1 MSHEVVVRRAT
12 LADAESVARLCG
24 QLGYAASVDETQ
36 ARLRMIGS
44 RPDQVVM
51 VAENG
56 GAVVAW
62 IDLHIEHSIA
72 AGKTV
77 QIAGLVVDENHRGS
91 GVGRLLMRHAE
102 EWARSNGCS
111 SVRLRS
117 NIIRSQ
123 AHQFYEK
130 LGYKVTKTQKAFAKE
145 LLLHS
150 S

>member
-12 LADAESVARLCG
+12 PADAESVARLCG
-24 QLGYAASVDETQ
+24 QLGYAASAAQ
-36 ARLRMIGS
+36 AAERLRTIDSHPGHA
-44 RPDQVVM
+44 VL
-51 VAENG
+51 VAESG
-56 GAVVAW
+56 GAVAAW

-77 QIAGLVVDENHRGS
+77 QVAGLVVDENHRGS

-123 AHQFYEK
+123 AHEFYVK
-130 LGYKVTKTQKAFAKE
+130 LGYKVTKTQKAFAKD
-145 LLLHS
+145 LT
-150 S
+150 

>member
-1 MSHEVVVRRAT
+1 MSHQPAVRRAT
-12 LADAESVARLCG
+12 PADAETVARLCG
-24 QLGYAASVDETQ
+24 QLGYAASAAE
-36 ARLRMIGS
+36 AAERLRTIDSHPGHA
-44 RPDQVVM
+44 VL
-51 VAENG
+51 VAESG

-77 QIAGLVVDENHRGS
+77 QVAGLVVDENHRGS

-102 EWARSNGCS
+102 EWARCNGCS

-117 NIIRSQ
+117 NIIRAQ
-123 AHQFYEK
+123 AHEFYEK

-145 LLLHS
+145 LS
-150 S
+150 

>member
-12 LADAESVARLCG
+12 PADAECVARLCV
-24 QLGYAASVDETQ
+24 QLGYASTADEAA
-36 ARLRMIGS
+36 ARLRAIDG
-44 RPDQVVM
+44 RTDQAVL
-51 VAENG
+51 VAESG

-77 QIAGLVVDENHRGS
+77 QVAGLVVDENHRGS

-117 NIIRSQ
+117 NIIRAQ
-123 AHQFYEK
+123 AHEFYEK

-145 LLLHS
+145 LG
-150 S
+150 

>member
-12 LADAESVARLCG
+12 PSDAESVARLCV
-24 QLGYAASVDETQ
+24 QLGYAATAEEAA
-36 ARLRMIGS
+36 ARLRAIDARS
-44 RPDQVVM
+44 ENEVL
-51 VAENG
+51 VAENA

-72 AGKTV
+72 AGKSA

-91 GVGRLLMRHAE
+91 GVGQLLMRHAE

-117 NIIRSQ
+117 NVIRAQ
-123 AHQFYEK
+123 AHEFYEK

-145 LLLHS
+145 LE
-150 S
+150 

>member
-12 LADAESVARLCG
+12 PADAASVARLCV
-24 QLGYAASVDETQ
+24 QLGYAASVDEAE
-36 ARLRMIGS
+36 ARLRMIDS
-44 RPDQVVM
+44 RPDQLVLL
-51 VAENG
+51 AESG

-111 SVRLRS
+111 SLRLRS

-123 AHQFYEK
+123 AHEFYEK

>member
-56 GAVVAW
+56 GAVVAG

-111 SVRLRS
+111 SLRLRS

-123 AHQFYEK
+123 AHEFYEK

>member
-111 SVRLRS
+111 SLRLRS

-123 AHQFYEK
+123 AHEFYEK

>member
-1 MSHEVVVRRAT
+1 
-12 LADAESVARLCG
+12 
-24 QLGYAASVDETQ
+24 
-36 ARLRMIGS
+36 MIGS

-111 SVRLRS
+111 SLRLRS

-123 AHQFYEK
+123 AHEFYEK

>member
-12 LADAESVARLCG
+12 PADAASVARLCV
-24 QLGYAASVDETQ
+24 QLGYAASVDEAE
-36 ARLRMIGS
+36 ARLRMIDS
-44 RPDQVVM
+44 RPDQVVLL
-51 VAENG
+51 AENS

-62 IDLHIEHSIA
+62 IDLHIEHSLA

-91 GVGRLLMRHAE
+91 GVGQLLMCHAE
-102 EWARSNGCS
+102 QWARTNGCT

-117 NIIRSQ
+117 NIVRGQ

-145 LLLHS
+145 LE
-150 S
+150 

>member
-12 LADAESVARLCG
+12 PADAASVARLSG
-24 QLGYAASVDETQ
+24 QLGYAASVDEAE
-36 ARLRMIGS
+36 ARLRMIDS
-44 RPDQVVM
+44 RPDQVVLL
-51 VAENG
+51 AENSG
-56 GAVVAW
+56 VIVAW
-62 IDLHIEHSIA
+62 IDLYIEHSIA
-72 AGKTV
+72 AGKSA

-91 GVGRLLMRHAE
+91 GVGQLLMRHAE
-102 EWARSNGCS
+102 QWARDNGCS

-145 LLLHS
+145 LE
-150 S
+150 

>member
-12 LADAESVARLCG
+12 PADAASVARLCV
-24 QLGYAASVDETQ
+24 QLGYAATADEAA
-36 ARLRMIGS
+36 ARLRMIDS
-44 RPDQVVM
+44 RPDQLVL

-77 QIAGLVVDENHRGS
+77 QIAGLVVDENHRGF
-91 GVGRLLMRHAE
+91 GVGQLLMRHAE
-102 EWARSNGCS
+102 EWARSNRCG

-145 LLLHS
+145 LE
-150 S
+150 